1 MVNQAF
7 LFLFMKNSTFCE
19 CVANCKANG
28 QLTLEKHYADAFIE
42 SHRDFILGIDG
53 TKRYY
58 EFLALGAFCEEI
70 RCDREAMS
78 AYLEVFDN
86 IMWDK
91 SLRLATGKRHHLKM
105 LAVNGLLRLASSPE
119 EVVWEIC
126 SQVTE
131 GY

>member
-1 MVNQAF
+1 MANY
-7 LFLFMKNSTFCE
+7 TFFE
-19 CVANCKANG
+19 RVAGCSANG

-105 LAVNGLLRLASSPE
+105 MAVNGLLRLASSPI

-126 SQVTE
+126 SQRTE